1 MIDANSSKPMFVQ
14 VAEEIENLILKD
26 VLAEGGRLPSLLEF
40 AQYFSVNPLTVGKG
54 MQILEDCGVVTKQR
68 AVGMYVRPDAKAR
81 IYEYRKNQ
89 AFDGLLD
96 ELFCEADALGLS
108 TVDIIRLL
116 SERQRNR
123 VHNAG
128 YKSSN

>member
-26 VLAEGGRLPSLLEF
+26 VLAEGGRLPSQLEF

-81 IYEYRKNQ
+81 IYEYRKN
-89 AFDGLLD
+89 AALMDALD
-96 ELFCEADALGLS
+96 DLIVDASVLGLS
-108 TVDIIRLL
+108 VDDLCELL
-116 SERQRNR
+116 RKRGGEQ
-123 VHNAG
+123 
-128 YKSSN
+128 